1 MQFSHCPPTAQRT
14 CQAHHQRVTDIESF
28 AGITQLP
35 RLQVLNVENNNL
47 TSLAGLSSSSLVSL
61 SVANNDLTTLS
72 GLHGATALRCVEVAV
87 KDAVVGWGG

>member
-1 MQFSHCPPTAQRT
+1 M
-14 CQAHHQRVTDIESF
+14 TDIESF

-72 GLHGATALRCVEVAV
+72 GLHGATALRCVEVA
-87 KDAVVGWGG
+87 DSGAMVGWGG